1 MLNAPVLERLSN
13 CVLIW
18 LATVDTDG
26 MPSVSPKEI
35 FAPEGDKTLLIA
47 NVASAGSVKNIRQER
62 RVCVSF
68 VDVFV
73 QRGYKLYGQAQILE
87 TNAPDYATRAEPL
100 LKIAG
105 EKFPIRS
112 VMVVALERVVPIVA
126 PRYALYAETTQA
138 AQVGR
143 AVARYNRVLEN
154 FGVGLEEK
162 NTVL

>member
-1 MLNAPVLERLSN
+1 MFTTDITKRLEN

-18 LATVDTDG
+18 LATVDSEG

-35 FAPEGDKTLLIA
+35 FTIENENTLLIA
-47 NVASAGSVKNIRQER
+47 NVASPNSVKNILRQNKI
-62 RVCVSF
+62 CVSF

-73 QRGYKLYGQAQILE
+73 QRGYKLYGTASILE
-87 TNAPDYATRAEPL
+87 TSAPDYVTRAAAL

-112 VMVVALERVVPIVA
+112 VMVLTIQKVVPIVA
-126 PRYALYAETTQA
+126 PRYGLYTDTTEA

-143 AVARYNRVLEN
+143 AVARYNRVLED
-154 FGVGLEEK
+154 FGVRLQE
-162 NTVL
+162 

>member
-1 MLNAPVLERLSN
+1 MMLTPAVLERLKN

-18 LATVDTDG
+18 LATVDANG

-35 FAPEGDKTLLIA
+35 FAPEGKNGLLIA
-47 NVASAGSVKNIRQER
+47 NVASPNSIKNIGQHNK
-62 RVCVSF
+62 VCISF

-73 QRGYKLYGQAQILE
+73 QRGYKLYGHAQMLE
-87 TNAPDYATRAEPL
+87 TSAPDYATRAEPL

-112 VMVVALERVVPIVA
+112 VIAVNIERVIPIVA
-126 PRYALYAETTQA
+126 PRYALYPDTTQA

-143 AVARYNRVLEN
+143 AVARYNRVLQD
-154 FGVGLEEK
+154 FGTNLG
-162 NTVL
+162 